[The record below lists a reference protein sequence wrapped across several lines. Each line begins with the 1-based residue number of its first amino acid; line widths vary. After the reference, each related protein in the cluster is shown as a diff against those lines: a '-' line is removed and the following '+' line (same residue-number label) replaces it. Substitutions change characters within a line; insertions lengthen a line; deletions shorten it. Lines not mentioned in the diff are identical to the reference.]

1 MEAPASAFFDEIF
14 QKHAFAKRAAEG
26 IDDKS
31 FARGILFH
39 QFVGRNRK
47 RGGGPRKRGGKGDD
61 QHVPPRLERG
71 FDGRLCLFRRHL
83 KGVTDVSFA
92 QKAVELLGRQ
102 LFALDPPVGFPR
114 DGVAQRQNGDAVR
127 FDVFLRHA
135 AASIG
140 DKIKR
145 SFHKSF

>member
-1 MEAPASAFFDEIF
+1 MDE
-14 QKHAFAKRAAEG
+14 Q
-26 IDDKS
+26 
-31 FARGILFH
+31 
-39 QFVGRNRK
+39 
-47 RGGGPRKRGGKGDD
+47 
-61 QHVPPRLERG
+61 
-71 FDGRLCLFRRHL
+71 L
-83 KGVTDVSFA
+83 KK
-92 QKAVELLGRQ
+92 QIELLGRQ
-102 LFALDPPVGFPR
+102 LFALDPSVSIPR